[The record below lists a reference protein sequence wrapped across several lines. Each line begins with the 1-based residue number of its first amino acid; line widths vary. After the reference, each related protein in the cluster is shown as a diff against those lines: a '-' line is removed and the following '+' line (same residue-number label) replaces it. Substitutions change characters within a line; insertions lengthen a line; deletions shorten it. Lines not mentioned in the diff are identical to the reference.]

1 MKTAVIIN
9 YLPECDSSQK
19 IVVNETLNAIGRCRV
34 TDNTNSFVGI
44 EGTLT
49 DKEKDYLQDI
59 GNEMHVEYIFL
70 ECPDD
75 YEGDKRTDTFQLR

>member
-49 DKEKDYLQDI
+49 DKEKDYLQEI
-59 GNEMHVEYIFL
+59 GEETHVEYIFF

-75 YEGDKRTDTFQLR
+75 YEGDKRNDTFQLR

>member
-34 TDNTNSFVGI
+34 INNTNSFIGI
-44 EGTLT
+44 EGTFT
-49 DKEKDYLQDI
+49 DKEKDYLQKI
-59 GNEMHVEYIFL
+59 GEKMHVEYIFF

-75 YEGDKRTDTFQLR
+75 YEGDKRADTIQLR